1 MLNIPIKYAKI
12 FKKLR
17 IFMWHKTDLVYL
29 YKDNG
34 YFPTLVYFPTL
45 SLTTLFFECFQKLL
59 YFIYF
64 GIFCIILKII
74 KIFQKLMKKYTNNN
88 F

>member
-1 MLNIPIKYAKI
+1 MYEYIKNLE
-12 FKKLR
+12 F
-17 IFMWHKTDLVYL
+17 FMWHKTDLVYL
-29 YKDNG
+29 YEDNG

-45 SLTTLFFECFQKLL
+45 SPNFERFQKLL

-64 GIFCIILKII
+64 RIFCIILKII
-74 KIFQKLMKKYTNNN
+74 KIFQKLTKKYTNNN